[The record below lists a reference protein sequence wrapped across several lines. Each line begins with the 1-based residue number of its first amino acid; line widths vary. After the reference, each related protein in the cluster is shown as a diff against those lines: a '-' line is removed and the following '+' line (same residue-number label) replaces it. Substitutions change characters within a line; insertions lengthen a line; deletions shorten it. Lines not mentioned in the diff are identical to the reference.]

1 MTFYSGRFKA
11 QTNLSSKAET
21 DISSDLDET
30 INGKVLLRNIE
41 TIIGLLAESFERC
54 MGEVDGGL

>member
-1 MTFYSGRFKA
+1 MMFYSGRFKA
-11 QTNLSSKAET
+11 QTNLSGKAVS

-30 INGKVLLRNIE
+30 INAKGLLKHLEIV
-41 TIIGLLAESFERC
+41 IGLLAESFERS